1 MTTTNFTTLIGR
13 ALLAAIFII
22 SGFGKLADPTGTIA
36 FISST
41 GAPLPELGYAI
52 ALLVELGLATAL
64 LIGYRAR
71 LVALLIA
78 LFTLATAFMFHFDLN
93 NQMQTIMF
101 LKNLAITGGLL
112 QIAAHGAGGLSVD
125 AYRR

>member
-1 MTTTNFTTLIGR
+1 MNTTNFTMLIGR

-112 QIAAHGAGGLSVD
+112 QIAAHGAGSLSVD

>member
-1 MTTTNFTTLIGR
+1 MNTTNFTTLIGR

>member
-1 MTTTNFTTLIGR
+1 MNTTNFTTLIGR

-78 LFTLATAFMFHFDLN
+78 LFTLVTAFMFHFDLN

>member
-1 MTTTNFTTLIGR
+1 MNTTNFTTLIGR

-78 LFTLATAFMFHFDLN
+78 LFTLATAFMFHFDVN

-101 LKNLAITGGLL
+101 LKNLAISGGLL

>member
-1 MTTTNFTTLIGR
+1 MNTTNFTTLIGR

-112 QIAAHGAGGLSVD
+112 QIAAHGAGSLSVD

>member
-112 QIAAHGAGGLSVD
+112 QIAAHGAGGLSLD

>member
-13 ALLAAIFII
+13 ALLAVIFII

>member
-1 MTTTNFTTLIGR
+1 MNTTNFTMLIGR

>member
-1 MTTTNFTTLIGR
+1 MNAANITAVTGR

-22 SGFGKLADPTGTIA
+22 SGFGKLADPDGTIA
-36 FISST
+36 YISST
-41 GAPLPELGYAI
+41 GAPLPEIAYAI

-64 LIGYRAR
+64 LIGYKAR
-71 LVALLIA
+71 ISALLIA
-78 LFTLATAFMFHFDLN
+78 LFTLATALMFHFDLSD
-93 NQMQTIMF
+93 QVQTIML

-112 QIAAHGAGGLSVD
+112 QVAVYGAGSLSLD

>member
-1 MTTTNFTTLIGR
+1 MNTTNFTMLIGR

-41 GAPLPELGYAI
+41 GAPLPELSYAI

-112 QIAAHGAGGLSVD
+112 QIAAHGAGSLSVD

>member
-1 MTTTNFTTLIGR
+1 MNAANLTALIGR
-13 ALLAAIFII
+13 ALLALIFII

-36 FISST
+36 FITST

-52 ALLVELGLATAL
+52 ALFVELGLATAL

-71 LVALLIA
+71 IVALAIA
-78 LFTLATAFMFHFDLN
+78 LFTLVTAFMFHFDLN
-93 NQMQTIMF
+93 DQLQTILF

-112 QIAAHGAGGLSVD
+112 QIVVHGAGNLSLD
-125 AYRR
+125 GNRR

>member
-1 MTTTNFTTLIGR
+1 MNAANITALLGR

-36 FISST
+36 FIGST

-52 ALLVELGLATAL
+52 ALLVELGLAAAL
-64 LIGYRAR
+64 LVGYRAR
-71 LVALLIA
+71 ISALLIA
-78 LFTLATAFMFHFDLN
+78 LFTLAAAFMFHFDLN
-93 NQMQTIMF
+93 NQVQTIMF
-101 LKNLAITGGLL
+101 LKNLAIAGGLL
-112 QIAAHGAGGLSVD
+112 QIAVHGAGGLSLD